1 MDIVNIASTTLLGS
15 GKTQVTTAPA
25 GTARPVGTVIESQQ
39 DIASPSQDQ
48 RVQLDTAVANIQSYA
63 QSVTRNLNFSIDDS
77 TGDVVVKVIDGES
90 GKVVRQIP
98 SEEVLKLAARLDD
111 IRSLM
116 FEARA

>member
-1 MDIVNIASTTLLGS
+1 MDIMNIASTTLLGG
-15 GKTQVTTAPA
+15 GKTQTATTPA
-25 GTARPVGTVIESQQ
+25 GSARSDSAAPEAQQ
-39 DIASPSQDQ
+39 DAASRAQDQ
-48 RVQLDTAVANIQSYA
+48 RGQLDTAVASIQSYA

-111 IRSLM
+111 MRSLM

>member
-1 MDIVNIASTTLLGS
+1 MDIMNIASTTLLGS
-15 GKTQVTTAPA
+15 GKTQAAAAPSA
-25 GTARPVGTVIESQQ
+25 SARPGSTVTEVQQ
-39 DIASPSQDQ
+39 DAADRAQNQ
-48 RVQLDTAVANIQSYA
+48 RGQLDTAVANIQSYA

-111 IRSLM
+111 MRSLM